1 LIEEAA
7 ANWQL
12 LRHISMK
19 TIAALTSAEIT
30 TPVPNLAKVPSLA
43 VAEKL
48 VTVKG
53 HGQVKIRPIRVE
65 DEQEMVGFHSSISEE
80 SVYMRYFEYLGL
92 DQRTAH
98 DRLVRICKN
107 NAESYAVVMESP
119 ETISHMPAILAVG
132 RLTKTAEPYV
142 VSFDTLITNEKTASS
157 LAKALLTRL
166 AKLAQAFGFKKL
178 TSELLV
184 ADHDTV
190 KLCRALGFSVQSL
203 PEGGL
208 VRVTLD
214 LLVPGGTRNT
224 ISAK

>member
-1 LIEEAA
+1 
-7 ANWQL
+7 
-12 LRHISMK
+12 MK
-19 TIAALTSAEIT
+19 TIATPVSAKIT
-30 TPVPNLAKVPSLA
+30 TPVPNLANFPSIA

-48 VTVKG
+48 VTVKV
-53 HGQVKIRPIRVE
+53 HGRVKLRPIRVE
-65 DEQEMVGFHSSISEE
+65 DEQEMIRFHSSISEE

-92 DQRTAH
+92 DQRTSH

-107 NAESYAVVMESP
+107 TPESYAVVMESAG
-119 ETISHMPAILAVG
+119 TISRLPAILAIG

-142 VSFDTLITNEKTASS
+142 VCFDTLITNEKTASS
-157 LAKALLTRL
+157 LAKALLSRL
-166 AKLAQAFGFKKL
+166 VKLARAFGFKIL

-190 KLCRALGFSVQSL
+190 NICRNLGFSVQSL

-214 LLVPGGTRNT
+214 L
-224 ISAK
+224 